1 MQEECLNVVKG
12 TAKMNKE
19 NILEIINL
27 ERSYSTVLPGGEKKE
42 YSVLKGISFQVRRG
56 EFISIKIGRAHV

>member
-1 MQEECLNVVKG
+1 
-12 TAKMNKE
+12 MNKD

-42 YSVLKGISFQVRRG
+42 YSVLKGIS
-56 EFISIKIGRAHV
+56 ISGKTWRVH

>member
-1 MQEECLNVVKG
+1 
-12 TAKMNKE
+12 MNKD
-19 NILEIINL
+19 NILKIINL

-56 EFISIKIGRAHV
+56 EFISIMGSRLWENYTFKNYWDVK